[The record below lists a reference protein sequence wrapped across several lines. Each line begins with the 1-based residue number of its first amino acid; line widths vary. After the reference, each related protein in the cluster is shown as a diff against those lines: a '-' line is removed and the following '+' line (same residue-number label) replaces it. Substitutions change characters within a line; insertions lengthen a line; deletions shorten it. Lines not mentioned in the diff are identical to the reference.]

1 MKNFLKKIII
11 LLLVKTRLILLLEK
25 RILKYRSSFYLN
37 KSIIPLLKK
46 RTILDHILVT
56 NLYFNEYYRNIKDQ
70 NEQKRISLMTLSNGE
85 GSYWAEHYYKSL
97 KGTIHRKN
105 RSIIYSETEKLII
118 ENNLDNSKVFFVNLG
133 SSSGLDLLHF
143 KKKFNNIN
151 YISSDINEEI
161 ITFQKNNTF
170 KDILN
175 IDYITGSIED
185 AIEDIRFKF
194 QNNSEI
200 KIIFFTNAT
209 IQYVVPKFLDK
220 KFNNLINI
228 KNKFYFCTSEQF
240 RKNNKNDMS
249 FHVKNILWHHDLK
262 RYVEKYGLKMYFYK
276 TQDSGSDRFNQ
287 NQNLIFCN

>member
-105 RSIIYSETEKLII
+105 SE
-118 ENNLDNSKVFFVNLG
+118 NYH
-133 SSSGLDLLHF
+133 SS
-143 KKKFNNIN
+143 
-151 YISSDINEEI
+151 
-161 ITFQKNNTF
+161 
-170 KDILN
+170 
-175 IDYITGSIED
+175 
-185 AIEDIRFKF
+185 
-194 QNNSEI
+194 
-200 KIIFFTNAT
+200 
-209 IQYVVPKFLDK
+209 
-220 KFNNLINI
+220 
-228 KNKFYFCTSEQF
+228 
-240 RKNNKNDMS
+240 
-249 FHVKNILWHHDLK
+249 
-262 RYVEKYGLKMYFYK
+262 
-276 TQDSGSDRFNQ
+276 
-287 NQNLIFCN
+287 